1 METLRNY
8 LESIFKRYPDTP
20 ETEKAKAELWQMM
33 EDKYNELISDG
44 KKENEAVGI
53 VIAEFGDL
61 EEVADSIGIS
71 TMLAKVENKADTSS
85 ANAQTEQNVQKAAG
99 PRLVFEEAGARFKE
113 GSEQIWEEAVGSSSG
128 NTDSSATVDS
138 DATQERSGA
147 WWTWDRNNGGRAVN
161 DADSGETIYRFLNG
175 VLSVYWQTVTCI
187 YLCWSFLTFRWW
199 ITWIIWPLASILH
212 SVLKRL
218 ILGDMSASR
227 GRTYRNRLIAA
238 VLESY
243 WPCVVF
249 VYFAVSFLLHA
260 WPISWLIFVIAPFF
274 RNVLKRMAMSEEMAA

>member
-8 LESIFKRYPDTP
+8 LDSMFSRYP
-20 ETEKAKAELWQMM
+20 ETEESQRAKQELWSMM

-85 ANAQTEQNVQKAAG
+85 ENAQAEQSASG
-99 PRLVFEEAGARFKE
+99 PKLVFEEACTRFKE
-113 GSEQIWEEAVGSSSG
+113 GAEQIWEEATGSFSR
-128 NTDSSATVDS
+128 NADSDATVDS
-138 DATQERSGA
+138 DQATEERTGA
-147 WWTWDRNNGGRAVN
+147 WWTWDRASGGRTVN
-161 DADSGETIYRFLNG
+161 ASDSGETIYRVVNG
-175 VLSVYWQTVTCI
+175 ILSVYWQTVTCI

-218 ILGDMSASR
+218 ILGDMSASN

-260 WPISWLIFVIAPFF
+260 WAISWLIFVIAPFF
-274 RNVLKRMAMSEEMAA
+274 RNVLKRMAMSEEMAV